1 MSGRCQSEPI
11 AINQNILQQP
21 ATSKKRRL
29 WSEVPGRMV
38 QQPTVAA
45 SSQYLFIGSY
55 YSNRWW
61 SNYKL
66 AKSTSDLRN
75 ISDTKTLPPAAC
87 LLGRIQ
93 AQAEAGALVDGASRS
108 RFLGADNKQGAIFQE
123 LCSMSHSLAKHP
135 LSRCCSSCSSS
146 CFGDDIKSASYL
158 SENSVN

>member
-87 LLGRIQ
+87 LVESRPRLRQELWWTTRLDFDFWVQITNKGRF
-93 AQAEAGALVDGASRS
+93 SRNYVQCHILWQNILC
-108 RFLGADNKQGAIFQE
+108 LGAAVLVLRHVLGTI
-123 LCSMSHSLAKHP
+123 
-135 LSRCCSSCSSS
+135 
-146 CFGDDIKSASYL
+146 
-158 SENSVN
+158 